1 MDFDPGL
8 ANILCTRFGAVM
20 YHLRFGIYTSINAK
34 PTIPTRFGTGL
45 AVLAGL
51 AYIPTVCIRY
61 YAVPRNHFY
70 IGCGWA
76 RQIGTF

>member
-34 PTIPTRFGTGL
+34 PTHTYQVWYRFGSLGRFGIYTYRKY
-45 AVLAGL
+45 VT
-51 AYIPTVCIRY
+51 I
-61 YAVPRNHFY
+61 F
-70 IGCGWA
+70 
-76 RQIGTF
+76 